1 MKITKLQLKQIIK
14 EEIER
19 LNEYGAEDI
28 LDIADQAESLGKLL
42 KGFAHAVS
50 RDLDSQE
57 NRLVG
62 KALKDY
68 NNFFA
73 SLKKVYK
80 AIGQYEVDKIKTQR
94 DD

>member
-1 MKITKLQLKQIIK
+1 MVKGKSQ
-14 EEIER
+14 R
-19 LNEYGAEDI
+19 LNELEYTPADL
-28 LDIADQAESLGKLL
+28 LDIADQAESLGNLL
-42 KGFAHAVS
+42 KKFTHAIS

-68 NNFFA
+68 NAFFA

-80 AIGQYEVDKIKTQR
+80 AIG
-94 DD
+94 